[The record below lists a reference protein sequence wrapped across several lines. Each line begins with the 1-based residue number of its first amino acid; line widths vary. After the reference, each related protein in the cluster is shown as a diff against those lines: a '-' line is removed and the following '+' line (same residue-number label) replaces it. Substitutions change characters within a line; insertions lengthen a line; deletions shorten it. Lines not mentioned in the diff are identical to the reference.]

1 MLLPPLSPC
10 CWCACACRNPKRNFP
25 CPSHP
30 PSHQLSRDRNNGTCT
45 RDIAA
50 DVCTSSR
57 WWCGSSD
64 DAGRHRSTWSGRPRH
79 VALKERGRRATQAS
93 ACSLQASACSQ
104 RAVSGS
110 QAGCRLR
117 AVSSRSIFAS
127 RLAFHRHY
135 SCRRSSL
142 SLSSKTSALK
152 PLICAVAMSQIDEEL
167 KTVRKLL
174 SRRDGPTSDF
184 NGDPLD
190 PLEAGPLN
198 PTDSTLLHVIAP
210 GHTLPRCFSTPPE
223 CLRRH
228 FRKQT

>member
-1 MLLPPLSPC
+1 MQSPGERMQSTSGLRVAGGMPTESGVIALDLRITPGFPSPLLVPPFLSVVELQNVS
-10 CWCACACRNPKRNFP
+10 AE
-25 CPSHP
+25 
-30 PSHQLSRDRNNGTCT
+30 T
-45 RDIAA
+45 R
-50 DVCTSSR
+50 
-57 WWCGSSD
+57 
-64 DAGRHRSTWSGRPRH
+64 
-79 VALKERGRRATQAS
+79 
-93 ACSLQASACSQ
+93 
-104 RAVSGS
+104 
-110 QAGCRLR
+110 
-117 AVSSRSIFAS
+117 
-127 RLAFHRHY
+127 
-135 SCRRSSL
+135 
-142 SLSSKTSALK
+142 
-152 PLICAVAMSQIDEEL
+152 CAVTMSQIDEEL